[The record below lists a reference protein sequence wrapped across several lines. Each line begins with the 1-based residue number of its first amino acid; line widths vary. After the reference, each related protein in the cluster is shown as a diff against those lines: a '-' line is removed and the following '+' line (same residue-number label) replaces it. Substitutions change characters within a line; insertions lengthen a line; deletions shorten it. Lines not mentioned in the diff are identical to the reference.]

1 MSVNQKNENTSHK
14 LWLNNRE
21 AGSVSGVNDVIS
33 FDLNEIVL
41 ETVMVYSDTKAMKK
55 QSLMGRLFR

>member
-41 ETVMVYSDTKAMKK
+41 EKVMGILSVK
-55 QSLMGRLFR
+55 GNNFHV